1 MDLSPFGP
9 PSIKNREGRAVEV
22 FARYVHDDWGVG
34 VKTHDCGGA
43 GILLFLATQD
53 RAIFISRGHALENI
67 LVDRRLDQVIYNM
80 RGLLRSQ
87 HYDEAILGAL
97 EGMRQY
103 IELGPPTMYENV
115 MHTFATIIFPIFG
128 TCGLLGVFVMSAWKE
143 RRQKQ
148 EYAKV
153 RSHLTEIDRAKAE
166 ALQGKY
172 SVTSCP
178 ICLED
183 FQKPT
188 EEGGVA
194 TKGSDGLPIK
204 LLRCGHCMDE
214 TCWAEWV
221 NSGRGDVTKCPICQ
235 QDIGG
240 ADTSVGGRNRTFN
253 HNRNHNHALHRQQD
267 IQHRLQD
274 EENRFMRQYR
284 MERNF
289 RLARLGYRYPQLVRQ
304 AQIQRWSQPTY
315 DGSLIRDPSFVQS
328 NPTMR
333 TASRTGGNSIRG
345 SGFGGSS
352 SGGGRGGR
360 W

>member
-9 PSIKNREGRAVEV
+9 PTIKNREGRAAET

-43 GILLFLATQD
+43 GILLFLSTRD
-53 RAIFISRGHALENI
+53 RAIFISRGQALEDT
-67 LVDRRLDQVIYNM
+67 LVDRRLDQVIDNM
-80 RGLLRSQ
+80 RDFLKSQ
-87 HYDEAILGAL
+87 RYDDAILTAL
-97 EGMRQY
+97 DDMRQF
-103 IELGPPTMYENV
+103 IEQGPPTMWENS
-115 MHTFATIIFPIFG
+115 MHLFTTTIFPILL
-128 TCGLLGVFVMSAWKE
+128 TCGLLGSFVMSAWKE
-143 RRQKQ
+143 RMQKR

-153 RSHLTEIDRAKAE
+153 RSQLSEIDRARAE

-183 FQKPT
+183 FEKHT
-188 EEGGVA
+188 EQGGVV
-194 TKGSDGLPIK
+194 TKGSDGQPIK

-221 NSGRGDVTKCPICQ
+221 NSGSGDVTKCPICQ

-240 ADTSVGGRNRTFN
+240 DDASIGGHN
-253 HNRNHNHALHRQQD
+253 HNIINNRNNQAQHRQQD
-267 IQHRLQD
+267 IQHRHQD
-274 EENRFMRQYR
+274 DENRFMRQYR

-304 AQIQRWSQPTY
+304 AQIRRWSQPTY
-315 DGSLIRDPSFVQS
+315 DGSLTRDPSFVQS
-328 NPTMR
+328 NPSAR
-333 TASRTGGNSIRG
+333 TAPTSVSGSRSGA
-345 SGFGGSS
+345 GFGGSS

>member
-1 MDLSPFGP
+1 MDLTPFGP
-9 PSIKNREGRAVEV
+9 PSNKRRAERAAET
-22 FARYVHDDWGVG
+22 FARHVHDDWGVG

-43 GILLFLATQD
+43 GVLVFLSIRD
-53 RAIFISRGHALENI
+53 RAIFISRGQALEAT
-67 LVDRRLDQVIYNM
+67 LVDQRLDKVIENM
-80 RGLLRSQ
+80 KELLRSQ
-87 HYDEAILGAL
+87 RYEDAILRAL
-97 EGMRQY
+97 EDIRRY
-103 IELGPPTMYENV
+103 VELGPPTISENA
-115 MHTFATIIFPIFG
+115 MQLFLTIVFPALWMFG
-128 TCGLLGVFVMSAWKE
+128 LFGAFVLSAWKE
-143 RRQKQ
+143 RRRKR

-153 RSHLTEIDRAKAE
+153 RSQLNEIDRARAE

-183 FQKPT
+183 FKKPS

-194 TKGSDGLPIK
+194 TTGSDGHPVK

-214 TCWAEWV
+214 TCWAEWI

-240 ADTSVGGRNRTFN
+240 NDTYVGGQN
-253 HNRNHNHALHRQQD
+253 HTAIRNHNHNYNHAQHHQQGV
-267 IQHRLQD
+267 QHRNQD

-289 RLARLGYRYPQLVRQ
+289 RLARLGYRYPQIVRQ

-315 DGSLIRDPSFVQS
+315 DGSLTKDPSFVKS
-328 NPTMR
+328 NPSLT
-333 TASRTGGNSIRG
+333 TASRTGGASR